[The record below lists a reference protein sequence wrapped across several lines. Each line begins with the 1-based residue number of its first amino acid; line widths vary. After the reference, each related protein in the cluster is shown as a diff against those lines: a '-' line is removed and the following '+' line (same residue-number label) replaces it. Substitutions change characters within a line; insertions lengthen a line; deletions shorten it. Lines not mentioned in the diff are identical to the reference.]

1 MMHPFVEGGLQNV
14 WLSNGY
20 RIKETRNGRSIVVHN
35 PQGLKRTICSALCV
49 KSVPLSGAEFR
60 YLCRELQITSAVLC
74 KRLALTESQLQEWE
88 SARQVPRH
96 ADTFIRIMYAVHLDR
111 PERVQRLDER
121 SVARNQNVYFL
132 LRHTDRGWVLQETLE
147 PPAAVTSITQAGGQD
162 PTLATDR
169 DSLA

>member
-1 MMHPFVEGGLQNV
+1 MHPFVEGGLQNV

-20 RIKETRNGRSIVVHN
+20 RIKETRNGRSVVVHN

-49 KSVPLSGAEFR
+49 KSVPLSGVEFR

-74 KRLALTESQLQEWE
+74 KRLALSEAQLQEWE

-111 PERVQRLDER
+111 PERVRRLEAGP
-121 SVARNQNVYFL
+121 VARNQNVYFV
-132 LRHTDRGWVLQETLE
+132 LRHTDRGWTLQETLE
-147 PPAAVTSITQAGGQD
+147 PPAAVTSVTQAKGQD